1 LDVAENRSDNQA
13 LTVGGPTAATIV
25 DMTTTEHAV
34 RLDLSGR
41 TAVVTG
47 GASGIGLA
55 CARRLSE
62 AGAEV
67 TVLDLNADAAHAV
80 AAEIGGHP
88 MVADLSDPATLEQL
102 DVRVDVVVNNAG
114 FQVVSPVQDFPADR
128 FIAMQRVMV
137 EAPFRL
143 IRASLPR
150 MYERG
155 WGRVVNI
162 SSAHG
167 LVASPFKAG
176 YVSAKHALEGLSK
189 VVALEAGERG
199 VTSNCVNPG
208 YVRTPLVEQQ
218 IAAQAKAHGI
228 TEDEVQQAIF
238 LAMSAVKRLATVD
251 EVAELVAFLCSPAA
265 GYINGASLSMDGG
278 WTAR

>member
-1 LDVAENRSDNQA
+1 V
-13 LTVGGPTAATIV
+13 TVTPKESV
-25 DMTTTEHAV
+25 V
-34 RLDLSGR
+34 RLDLAGR

-55 CARRLSE
+55 CARRLSA

-67 TVLDLNADAAHAV
+67 TVLDLDAESANAV
-80 AAEIGGHP
+80 AAEIGGHA
-88 MVADLSDPATLEQL
+88 VVSDLSDPSTLDEL
-102 DVRVDVVVNNAG
+102 SVTADIVVNNAG
-114 FQVVSPVQDFPADR
+114 FQVVAPVQEFPPDR
-128 FIAMQRVMV
+128 FVAMQRVMV

-150 MYERG
+150 MYDQG

-176 YVSAKHALEGLSK
+176 YVCAKHALEGLSK
-189 VVALEAGERG
+189 VVALEGGERG

-208 YVRTPLVEQQ
+208 YVRTPLVEKQ
-218 IAAQAKAHGI
+218 IADQARAHNI
-228 TEDEVQQAIF
+228 TEDEVLQAVF
-238 LAMSAVKRLATVD
+238 LAMSSVKRLATVE
-251 EVAELVAFLCSPAA
+251 EVAELVAYLCSSAA
-265 GYINGASLSMDGG
+265 GYVNGASLSIDGG